1 MKIVITDSGLGGLSV
16 CAEVE
21 SIANKKRLT
30 EHLDL
35 IYFNSLPDNG
45 FGYNNMKDDEEK
57 AEVFNSALNSIE
69 SKFHPDMILI
79 ACNTLSVVFNK
90 TRFSQTTKTKV
101 VGIVDFGFEMIV
113 RKYKEN
119 PNALILLLG
128 TPTTINSLT
137 YQNKLIENNIPKE
150 KIVGQSCF
158 LLETKIQEN
167 PFSDDV
173 LELITK
179 YAEEA
184 KQKAVCKYDKI
195 IVLLA
200 CTHYGY
206 SLELF
211 DKVLQKIFCLPVIL
225 CNPNESMAKSVFEL
239 THENYSPNDVSV
251 ELFSRANIS
260 PLEKEGIGKLI
271 KHEAPKTYDALINPI
286 IDKQLFPFEKHEN

>member
-16 CAEVE
+16 CAEIE
-21 SIANKKRLT
+21 SIASKKNFT
-30 EHLDL
+30 GQLDL

-45 FGYNNMKDDEEK
+45 YGYNNMKNDEEK
-57 AEVFNSALNSIE
+57 AVVFNSALNSIE

-90 TRFSQTTKTKV
+90 TRFSQNTKTKV
-101 VGIVDFGFEMIV
+101 VGIVDFGVEMIV
-113 RKYKEN
+113 RKYREN
-119 PNALILLLG
+119 PNAMILLLG

-137 YQNKLIENNIPKE
+137 YQNKLIESNIPKE

-173 LELITK
+173 LGLITK

-184 KQKAVCKYDKI
+184 KEKTVCEYDKI
-195 IVLLA
+195 IILLA
-200 CTHYGY
+200 CTHYVY

-211 DKVLQKIFCLPVIL
+211 DKVLQKVFSLPVIL
-225 CNPNESMAKSVFEL
+225 CNPNENMAESVFGFID
-239 THENYSPNDVSV
+239 ENHSVNDITVK
-251 ELFSRANIS
+251 LFSRANIS
-260 PLEKEGIGKLI
+260 ASEKEGIGKLI

-286 IDKQLFPFEKHEN
+286 INKQLFAFEKHEN

>member
-16 CAEVE
+16 CAEIE
-21 SIANKKRLT
+21 SIASKKNFT
-30 EHLDL
+30 GQLDL

-45 FGYNNMKDDEEK
+45 YGYNNMKNNEEK
-57 AEVFNSALNSIE
+57 AAAFNSALNSIE

-101 VGIVDFGFEMIV
+101 VGIVDFGVEMIV
-113 RKYKEN
+113 RKYREN
-119 PNALILLLG
+119 PNAMILLLG

-137 YQNKLIENNIPKE
+137 YQNKLIESNIPKE

-167 PFSDDV
+167 PFSNDV
-173 LELITK
+173 LGLITK

-184 KQKAVCKYDKI
+184 KEKTVCEYDKI

-211 DKVLQKIFCLPVIL
+211 NKVLQKVFSLPVIL
-225 CNPNESMAKSVFEL
+225 CNPNENMAESVFGFID
-239 THENYSPNDVSV
+239 ENHSVNDITVK
-251 ELFSRANIS
+251 LFSRANIS
-260 PLEKEGIGKLI
+260 ASEKEGIGKLI

-286 IDKQLFPFEKHEN
+286 IDKQLFAFEKHEN